1 MSDLPL
7 TNDNE
12 LPIKK
17 LKTIDIQPSGHPLD
31 PNYHGSIVKPG
42 ELVDLVEITPLNR
55 SEMILYNQLLAHS
68 WKDIGDA
75 KGHKILKSSLR
86 GSHDSNDRL
95 HAAFDSLMGAWAKLE
110 YTDRSGRKQIGRVHL
125 IGTNT
130 EEEEE
135 DGYFYYSFPPEL
147 LAIIKNSR
155 TWAKL
160 KSHIMYSLR
169 SKYSIRLYE
178 IVEKRIGL
186 NKQHEY
192 FSVEEFRALMGV
204 PKDKLPRF
212 ADLNKHCIKP
222 ALAEV
227 NQLTDF
233 VVQIGTIKKGRAV
246 EKLMLTWLAKTGE
259 ELVEAQ
265 KERERSRVGR
275 SARRSG
281 KVEPIVFE

>member
-1 MSDLPL
+1 
-7 TNDNE
+7 
-12 LPIKK
+12 
-17 LKTIDIQPSGHPLD
+17 
-31 PNYHGSIVKPG
+31 
-42 ELVDLVEITPLNR
+42 
-55 SEMILYNQLLAHS
+55 
-68 WKDIGDA
+68 
-75 KGHKILKSSLR
+75 
-86 GSHDSNDRL
+86 
-95 HAAFDSLMGAWAKLE
+95 
-110 YTDRSGRKQIGRVHL
+110 
-125 IGTNT
+125 
-130 EEEEE
+130 
-135 DGYFYYSFPPEL
+135 
-147 LAIIKNSR
+147 
-155 TWAKL
+155 
-160 KSHIMYSLR
+160 MYSLR

-192 FSVEEFRALMGV
+192 FSVEEFEALMGV

-281 KVEPIVFE
+281 KVEPIVFEWPPIFSLLDL